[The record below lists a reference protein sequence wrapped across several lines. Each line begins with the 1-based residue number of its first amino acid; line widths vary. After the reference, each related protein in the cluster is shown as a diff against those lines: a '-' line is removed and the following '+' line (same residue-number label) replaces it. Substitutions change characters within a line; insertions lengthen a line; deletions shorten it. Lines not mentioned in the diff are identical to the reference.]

1 MRSNS
6 DTESLPELLE
16 DATSNASP
24 TSNRLKSGS
33 VTGFFGGLFG
43 RKTKQSLEETYS
55 HSIYE
60 SLTSLSSKIMGAS
73 TGTGYL
79 TREEFLGSGDYLVKL
94 DSSWEWSFNPEKM
107 LSEFPPDKQYLVNR
121 GLPCF
126 KVKANEERVHL
137 DLKKNELWM
146 VYNEAEDSSD
156 TIHHFY
162 DLSITY
168 DLANATPRIWLF
180 GYNQDGNPLNSTEII
195 EDMSVEFAGTIA
207 TMIPHPVSNIL
218 NVSIHPCKH
227 AEVMSRL
234 IIYYKQSLETT
245 FTESRCN
252 DYESSKYLVLFLR
265 LVNHIFPNLVLEIPK
280 IE

>member
-1 MRSNS
+1 MKSNS

-16 DATSNASP
+16 EATSAVAKDPSNNRFKNA
-24 TSNRLKSGS
+24 S

-137 DLKKNELWM
+137 DLKENELWM

-156 TIHHFY
+156 TIQHFY

-234 IIYYKQSLETT
+234 INYYSLEATS
-245 FTESRCN
+245 TESHDN

-280 IE
+280 ME